1 MESALSASEQAFFES
16 GGETEIIE
24 TPAEPSNDLAPQGDL
39 AASPEPAVVQPE
51 VTGERDEKGRFVPHQ
66 ALHAEREEHKKTKSQ
81 LEEIGRKQAVLED
94 RWNTLL
100 KLNQPAE
107 AQQPVAPPNPEE
119 DIFAY
124 SKWQADQLKALQEKV
139 DGREQLEQ
147 KTRQE
152 VEQEQALWGEW
163 SQSAQS
169 YATQQTDFGDAV
181 KFLSDARDRQ
191 LQALSIANP
200 GFANEQGRVQQI
212 NNELKSIVLAA
223 KQQGMSPAEAVYK
236 IAQGYG
242 YAVAAPQPADPNTL
256 KLPDSLAKI
265 EAAQNASRSLAASPG
280 RDAGDPMSAEAIANM
295 SNAEFDAW
303 YRDPA
308 NAKRFDTLM
317 RG

>member
-1 MESALSASEQAFFES
+1 MESVELSPSEQAFFES
-16 GGETEIIE
+16 GGQTEIVE
-24 TPAEPSNDLAPQGDL
+24 TPAETSN
-39 AASPEPAVVQPE
+39 EPAQIEQSGVVQE
-51 VTGERDEKGRFVPHQ
+51 VSSERDEKGRFVPHQ
-66 ALHAEREEHKKTKSQ
+66 ALHAEREEHKKTKSE
-81 LEEIGRKQAVLED
+81 LEQIRQRQAVLDD

-100 KLNQPAE
+100 KANQPAE
-107 AQQPVAPPNPEE
+107 AQQPAAPPNPEE

-124 SKWQADQLKALQEKV
+124 SKWQADQLKALQDKV
-139 DGREQLEQ
+139 DGREQQEQ
-147 KTRQE
+147 QSRQE

-169 YATQQTDFGDAV
+169 YAATQTDFGDAV

-212 NNELKSIVLAA
+212 NTELKSIVIAA

-242 YAVAAPQPADPNTL
+242 YAAAPPSL

-265 EAAQNASRSLAASPG
+265 DAAQNASRTLAASPG
-280 RDAGDPMSAEAIANM
+280 RDAGDPMSAEAIASM
-295 SNAEFDAW
+295 SNTEFDTW

-308 NAKRFDTLM
+308 NAKRFDALM

>member
-1 MESALSASEQAFFES
+1 MESALSPSEQAFFES

-24 TPAEPSNDLAPQGDL
+24 AEQPTNDAPQGDL
-39 AASPEPAVVQPE
+39 AAQIEQPDVVQPE
-51 VTGERDEKGRFVPHQ
+51 TVAERDDKGRFVPHQ
-66 ALHAEREEHKKTKSQ
+66 ALHAEREEHKKTKFQ

-100 KLNQPAE
+100 KLQQPAE
-107 AQQPVAPPNPEE
+107 AQQPTAPPDPNE

-124 SKWQADQLKALQEKV
+124 SKWQAEQLEALKTKV
-139 DGREQLEQ
+139 EGREQLEA
-147 KTRQE
+147 KTQQE
-152 VEQEQALWGEW
+152 MAQEQALWGEW

-169 YATQQTDFGDAV
+169 YAATQKDFGDAV
-181 KFLSDARDRQ
+181 KYLSEARDRQ

-200 GFANEQGRVQQI
+200 GFSNEQGRVQQI
-212 NNELKSIVLAA
+212 NNELKQIVLAA

-242 YAVAAPQPADPNTL
+242 YAVAQPAQADPATL

-265 EAAQNASRSLAASPG
+265 DAAQNASRTLAATTG

-295 SNAEFDAW
+295 SNTEFDAW

-308 NAKRFDTLM
+308 NAKRFDSLM

>member
-39 AASPEPAVVQPE
+39 AASPEPAAQPE

-66 ALHAEREEHKKTKSQ
+66 ALHAEREEHKKTKSE
-81 LEEIGRKQAVLED
+81 LEQIRQRQAVLDD

-100 KLNQPAE
+100 KANQPAE
-107 AQQPVAPPNPEE
+107 AQQPAPPPNPEE

-139 DGREQLEQ
+139 DGREQQEQ
-147 KTRQE
+147 KTQ
-152 VEQEQALWGEW
+152 QEQQEEQQLWGEW

-181 KFLSDARDRQ
+181 KFLSEARDRQ

-242 YAVAAPQPADPNTL
+242 YAVAAPQPVDPNTL

-295 SNAEFDAW
+295 SNAEFETW

>member
-1 MESALSASEQAFFES
+1 MDGALSASEQAFFES

-24 TPAEPSNDLAPQGDL
+24 APAEPSNDIAPQGDL
-39 AASPEPAVVQPE
+39 AAQVEQPLQPDAAS
-51 VTGERDEKGRFVPHQ
+51 ERDEKGRFVPHQ
-66 ALHAEREEHKKTKSQ
+66 ALHAEREEHKKTKSE
-81 LEEIGRKQAVLED
+81 LEQIRQRQAVLDD

-100 KLNQPAE
+100 KANQPE
-107 AQQPVAPPNPEE
+107 AQQPQAQPNPEE

-139 DGREQLEQ
+139 DGREQQEVQ
-147 KTRQE
+147 SRQM

-169 YATQQTDFGDAV
+169 YAATQTDFGDAV
-181 KFLSDARDRQ
+181 KFLSDARNRQ
-191 LQALSIANP
+191 LEALSIANP
-200 GFANEQGRVQQI
+200 GFGNEQGRVQQI
-212 NNELKSIVLAA
+212 NAELKQIVLAA

-242 YAVAAPQPADPNTL
+242 YAIAAPKPTDPASLT
-256 KLPDSLAKI
+256 LPDSLAKI
-265 EAAQNASRSLAASPG
+265 DAAQNASRTLAASPG

-295 SNAEFDAW
+295 SNAEFDTW

>member
-1 MESALSASEQAFFES
+1 MEAALSASEQAFFES

-24 TPAEPSNDLAPQGDL
+24 TPAETSNDPAPQGDL
-39 AASPEPAVVQPE
+39 AAQIEDPAVAPPE
-51 VTGERDEKGRFVPHQ
+51 VSGERDEKGRFVPHQ
-66 ALHAEREEHKKTKSQ
+66 ALHAEREEHKKTKAE
-81 LEEIGRKQAVLED
+81 LEQIRQRQAILDD
-94 RWNTLL
+94 RWNTML
-100 KLNQPAE
+100 KASQPAE
-107 AQQPVAPPNPEE
+107 AAKPEAPPNPEE

-124 SKWQADQLKALQEKV
+124 SKWQADQLKALQDKIES
-139 DGREQLEQ
+139 REQHETQ
-147 KTRQE
+147 TRQE
-152 VEQEQALWGEW
+152 IEQEQALWGEW

-212 NNELKSIVLAA
+212 NTELKQIVLAA

-242 YAVAAPQPADPNTL
+242 YAVAQPDPAKLT
-256 KLPDSLAKI
+256 LPDSLAKI
-265 EAAQNASRSLAASPG
+265 DAAQNASRTLSAMPG
-280 RDAGDPMSAEAIANM
+280 RDAGDPLSAEAIANM
-295 SNAEFDAW
+295 SNTEFDAW
-303 YRDPA
+303 YKDPA
-308 NAKRFDTLM
+308 NAKRFDALM

>member
-1 MESALSASEQAFFES
+1 MEGALSASEQAFFES

-39 AASPEPAVVQPE
+39 AASIEPAVVQPE

-100 KLNQPAE
+100 KLNQTAE
-107 AQQPVAPPNPEE
+107 TQQPTAPPDPNE
-119 DIFAY
+119 DIFAF
-124 SKWQADQLKALQEKV
+124 SKWQAEQMEALKAKV
-139 DGREQLEQ
+139 EGREQQEQ
-147 KTRQE
+147 QTRQE
-152 VEQEQALWGEW
+152 AEQEQALWGEW
-163 SQSAQS
+163 SQSAQF
-169 YATQQTDFGDAV
+169 YATRQADFGDAV

-242 YAVAAPQPADPNTL
+242 YAVAAPQPTDPNTL

-295 SNAEFDAW
+295 SNAEFDTW

>member
-1 MESALSASEQAFFES
+1 MESVELSPSEQAFFES
-16 GGETEIIE
+16 GGQTEIVE
-24 TPAEPSNDLAPQGDL
+24 TPAETS
-39 AASPEPAVVQPE
+39 SEPAQIEQTGVVQE
-51 VTGERDEKGRFVPHQ
+51 VSSERDEKGRFVPHQ
-66 ALHAEREEHKKTKSQ
+66 ALHAEREEHKKTKSE
-81 LEEIGRKQAVLED
+81 LEQIRQRQAVLDD

-100 KLNQPAE
+100 KANQPAE
-107 AQQPVAPPNPEE
+107 AQQPAAPPNPEE

-124 SKWQADQLKALQEKV
+124 SKWQADQLKALQDKV
-139 DGREQLEQ
+139 DGREQQEQ
-147 KTRQE
+147 QSRQE

-169 YATQQTDFGDAV
+169 YAATQTDFGDAV

-212 NNELKSIVLAA
+212 NTELKSIVIAA

-242 YAVAAPQPADPNTL
+242 YAAAPPSL

-265 EAAQNASRSLAASPG
+265 DAAQNASRTLAASPG
-280 RDAGDPMSAEAIANM
+280 RDAGDPMSAEAIASM
-295 SNAEFDAW
+295 SNTEFDTW

-308 NAKRFDTLM
+308 NAKRFDALM

>member
-1 MESALSASEQAFFES
+1 MEGALSASEQAFFES

-39 AASPEPAVVQPE
+39 AAQIEQPAVIQPE
-51 VTGERDEKGRFVPHQ
+51 VPGERDEKGRFVPHQ
-66 ALHAEREEHKKTKSQ
+66 ALHAEREEHKKTKFQ

-107 AQQPVAPPNPEE
+107 AQQPAPPPNPEE

-124 SKWQADQLKALQEKV
+124 SKWQA
-139 DGREQLEQ
+139 EQLEALKSKVETREQ
-147 KTRQE
+147 QETQSRQE
-152 VEQEQALWGEW
+152 IEQEQALWGEW

-169 YATQQTDFGDAV
+169 YAATQTDFGDAV
-181 KFLSDARDRQ
+181 KYLSDARNRQ
-191 LQALSIANP
+191 LEALSIANP
-200 GFANEQGRVQQI
+200 GFANEQGRTQQI
-212 NNELKSIVLAA
+212 NNELKQIVLSA

-242 YAVAAPQPADPNTL
+242 YAVAQPDPGAL

-265 EAAQNASRSLAASPG
+265 DAAQNASRTLASSHG

-295 SNAEFDAW
+295 SNAEFDTW